1 MTKFDPRALAEVVST
16 ETGLGFV
23 GSEGRT
29 SEGVRWLELI
39 PAGHPAGQTF
49 AIRVEIGWRRIDV
62 RFRLGNFAS
71 ELMSSVRSAD
81 ESGRCVFRA
90 VLDACSNAGADVVL
104 NLNGATRSHKDD
116 AVWDES
122 WRSFWFAVGK
132 GMLAIN
138 EGNDAADMHLIEEW
152 TTRVAAAVI
161 ALLPVEENIEESFD
175 AHSLPEG
182 AKMRIE
188 VNRYE
193 RDRRNR
199 AAALAIHGHWCM
211 ACGTDMAERYG
222 PVAEGLIEVH
232 HVVPV
237 SEVGHGYII
246 DPGSD
251 LVPLCP
257 DCHSVAHRRSPPYS
271 IKELQ
276 NMLRRDCDNPEN
288 LRTQSGQ

>member
-1 MTKFDPRALAEVVST
+1 MTKLDPRAFAELVST

-23 GSEGRT
+23 GSEGLT
-29 SEGVRWLELI
+29 NEGIRWLELV
-39 PAGHPAGQTF
+39 PVGHPPGQTF
-49 AIRVEIGWRRIDV
+49 AIRAEIGWRRIDV
-62 RFRLGNFAS
+62 RFRFGSFAG
-71 ELMSSVRSAD
+71 ELMSSVRSVD
-81 ESGRCVFRA
+81 EAGRGVFQT

-104 NLNGATRSHKDD
+104 NLNGAIRSHRDD
-116 AVWDES
+116 AIWGES
-122 WRSFWFAVGK
+122 WRSFGFAVGK

-138 EGNDAADMHLIEEW
+138 EGNDTADMRLIEEW
-152 TTRVAAAVI
+152 TIRVAAAVI
-161 ALLPVEENIEESFD
+161 ALLPVEEDAEERSD
-175 AHSLPEG
+175 AHGLPEG

-199 AAALAIHGHWCM
+199 AAALAIHGHKCM

-237 SEVGHGYII
+237 SEVGQGYII
-246 DPGSD
+246 DPRSD

-257 DCHSVAHRRSPPYS
+257 DCHSVAHRRSPPFS
-271 IKELQ
+271 VKELQ
-276 NMLRRDCDNPEN
+276 SMLCSEWRQNSSP
-288 LRTQSGQ
+288 

>member
-1 MTKFDPRALAEVVST
+1 MTKLDPHALAEMVST

-23 GSEGRT
+23 GSEGLT
-29 SEGVRWLELI
+29 SEGARWLELI
-39 PAGHPAGQTF
+39 PAGYPAGQTF

-71 ELMSSVRSAD
+71 ELMSSFRSVD
-81 ESGRCVFRA
+81 ESGRRVFLA
-90 VLDACSNAGADVVL
+90 VLDACSNAGANVVL
-104 NLNGATRSHKDD
+104 NLNGTTRSHKDD
-116 AVWDES
+116 ALWGES
-122 WRSFWFAVGK
+122 WRSFGFAVGK

-138 EGNDAADMHLIEEW
+138 EGGGTADIHLIEEW
-152 TTRVAAAVI
+152 TARVAAAVI
-161 ALLPVEENIEESFD
+161 ALLPVEEDVEESFD
-175 AHSLPEG
+175 AHGLPEG
-182 AKMRIE
+182 AKVRIE

-199 AAALAIHGHWCM
+199 AAALAIHGHRCM

-237 SEVGHGYII
+237 SEVDHGYII
-246 DPGSD
+246 DPISD

-257 DCHSVAHRRSPPYS
+257 DCHSVTHRRSPPYS

-276 NMLRRDCDNPEN
+276 SMLHRDCANSEN
-288 LRTQSGQ
+288 ICTQSGQ

>member
-1 MTKFDPRALAEVVST
+1 
-16 ETGLGFV
+16 
-23 GSEGRT
+23 
-29 SEGVRWLELI
+29 
-39 PAGHPAGQTF
+39 
-49 AIRVEIGWRRIDV
+49 
-62 RFRLGNFAS
+62 
-71 ELMSSVRSAD
+71 
-81 ESGRCVFRA
+81 
-90 VLDACSNAGADVVL
+90 
-104 NLNGATRSHKDD
+104 
-116 AVWDES
+116 
-122 WRSFWFAVGK
+122 
-132 GMLAIN
+132 MLAIN

>member
-1 MTKFDPRALAEVVST
+1 MTKLDPRVLAEAVSI
-16 ETGLGFV
+16 ETGLGFI

-49 AIRVEIGWRRIDV
+49 AIRAEIGWRRIDV
-62 RFRLGNFAS
+62 RFRLGSFAS
-71 ELMSSVRSAD
+71 ELMSSIRSAD
-81 ESGRCVFRA
+81 ESGRRVFRA
-90 VLDACSNAGADVVL
+90 VLDACSNAGADVAL
-104 NLNGATRSHKDD
+104 KLNGATRSHKDD

-122 WRSFWFAVGK
+122 WRSFGFAVGK

-138 EGNDAADMHLIEEW
+138 EGNDDADMRQIEEW

-161 ALLPVEENIEESFD
+161 ALLPVEEEVEECRD
-175 AHSLPEG
+175 ALGLPEG

-199 AAALAIHGHWCM
+199 AAALAIHGHRCA

-232 HVVPV
+232 HIVPV
-237 SEVGHGYII
+237 SEVGPGYIVN
-246 DPGSD
+246 PKSD

-271 IKELQ
+271 VQELQ
-276 NMLRRDCDNPEN
+276 NMLRCECNNSVGVPVRPLD
-288 LRTQSGQ
+288 

>member
-1 MTKFDPRALAEVVST
+1 MTKLDPRALAEAVSV
-16 ETGLGFV
+16 ETGLGFI

-49 AIRVEIGWRRIDV
+49 AIRAEIGWRRIDV
-62 RFRLGNFAS
+62 RFRLGSFAS
-71 ELMSSVRSAD
+71 ELMSSVRSTD
-81 ESGRCVFRA
+81 ESGRRVFRA
-90 VLDACSNAGADVVL
+90 VLDACSNAGADVAL

-116 AVWDES
+116 AVWNES
-122 WRSFWFAVGK
+122 WRSFGFAVGK

-138 EGNDAADMHLIEEW
+138 EGNDAADMRLIEEW

-161 ALLPVEENIEESFD
+161 ALLPVEVEVEEVLD
-175 AHSLPEG
+175 AHGLPEG

-199 AAALAIHGHWCM
+199 AAALAIHGHRCM

-232 HVVPV
+232 HIVPV
-237 SEVGHGYII
+237 SEVGPGYII
-246 DPGSD
+246 NPESD

-276 NMLRRDCDNPEN
+276 SMLRYDCATSGNI
-288 LRTQSGQ
+288 LMQSRQ

>member
-1 MTKFDPRALAEVVST
+1 MTKLDPHALAKAVST

-23 GSEGRT
+23 GAEGR
-29 SEGVRWLELI
+29 SSDGVRWLELI

-62 RFRLGNFAS
+62 RFRLGSFAS
-71 ELMSSVRSAD
+71 ELMSSVRSTD
-81 ESGRCVFRA
+81 ESGRRIFRA
-90 VLDACSNAGADVVL
+90 VLDACINAGADVVL
-104 NLNGATRSHKDD
+104 NVNGATRSHKDD
-116 AVWDES
+116 ALWYES
-122 WRSFWFAVGK
+122 WRSFGFAVGK
-132 GMLAIN
+132 GMLSIN
-138 EGNDAADMHLIEEW
+138 EGNDDADMHLIEKW
-152 TTRVAAAVI
+152 TARVAAAVI
-161 ALLPVEENIEESFD
+161 ALLPVEEDVDDVID
-175 AHSLPEG
+175 AHGLPEG

-199 AAALAIHGHWCM
+199 AAALAIHGHRCL

-232 HVVPV
+232 HIVPV
-237 SEVGHGYII
+237 SAVGPGYII
-246 DPGSD
+246 NPKSD
-251 LVPLCP
+251 LIPLCP

-276 NMLRRDCDNPEN
+276 NMLRCDCANSGDI
-288 LRTQSGQ
+288 RMQSGL

>member
-1 MTKFDPRALAEVVST
+1 MTALDPRALAEVVST

-39 PAGHPAGQTF
+39 PDGHPAGQTF

-62 RFRLGNFAS
+62 RFRLGSFAS
-71 ELMSSVRSAD
+71 ELMLSVRSAD
-81 ESGRCVFRA
+81 ESGRRIFRT
-90 VLDACSNAGADVVL
+90 VLDACSNAGADVIL

-116 AVWDES
+116 AIWNES
-122 WRSFWFAVGK
+122 WRSFGFAIGK

-161 ALLPVEENIEESFD
+161 ALLPVEEDVEESFD
-175 AHSLPEG
+175 AHGLPEG

-199 AAALAIHGHWCM
+199 AAALAIHGHRCM
-211 ACGTDMAERYG
+211 ACGTDMAKRYG

-232 HVVPV
+232 HIVPV
-237 SEVGHGYII
+237 SEVGPRYVI
-246 DPGSD
+246 DPRSD

-257 DCHSVAHRRSPPYS
+257 SCHSVAHRRSPPYS
-271 IKELQ
+271 VTELQ
-276 NMLRRDCDNPEN
+276 NMLRCDCTSSGDIYM
-288 LRTQSGQ
+288 QSGQ

>member
-1 MTKFDPRALAEVVST
+1 MTKHDPHALAEVVST

-29 SEGVRWLELI
+29 GEGVPWLELI

-62 RFRLGNFAS
+62 RFRFGSFAS

-81 ESGRCVFRA
+81 ESGRRIFRA
-90 VLDACSNAGADVVL
+90 ILDACGNAGADVVL
-104 NLNGATRSHKDD
+104 TLNGATRSYKDD
-116 AVWDES
+116 AVWGES
-122 WRSFWFAVGK
+122 WRSFGFAVGK

-138 EGNDAADMHLIEEW
+138 EGNDTTDMHLIEEW

-161 ALLPVEENIEESFD
+161 ALLPVEEDIEEVFD
-175 AHSLPEG
+175 VHGLPEG
-182 AKMRIE
+182 AKIRIE

-199 AAALAIHGHWCM
+199 AAAVAIHGHRCM

-232 HVVPV
+232 HIVPV
-237 SEVGHGYII
+237 SEIGPGYII
-246 DPGSD
+246 DPRSE

-257 DCHSVAHRRSPPYS
+257 SCHSVAHRRSPPYS

-276 NMLRRDCDNPEN
+276 NMLRCNC
-288 LRTQSGQ
+288 TSSGGICMQSGQ

>member
-1 MTKFDPRALAEVVST
+1 MTKLDPRAFAEVVST

-29 SEGVRWLELI
+29 NEGIRWLELV
-39 PAGHPAGQTF
+39 PVGHPPGQTF
-49 AIRVEIGWRRIDV
+49 AIRAEIGWRRIDV
-62 RFRLGNFAS
+62 RFRFGSFAG
-71 ELMSSVRSAD
+71 ELMSSVRSVD
-81 ESGRCVFRA
+81 EAGRRGFHT
-90 VLDACSNAGADVVL
+90 VLDACNDAGADVVL
-104 NLNGATRSHKDD
+104 NLNGARRSHRDD
-116 AVWDES
+116 AIWDES
-122 WRSFWFAVGK
+122 WRSFGFAVGK

-138 EGNDAADMHLIEEW
+138 EGNDTADMRLIEEW

-161 ALLPVEENIEESFD
+161 ALLPVEEDAEESSD
-175 AHSLPEG
+175 AHGLPEG

-199 AAALAIHGHWCM
+199 AAALAIHGHKCM

-237 SEVGHGYII
+237 SEVGRGYII
-246 DPGSD
+246 DPRSD

-257 DCHSVAHRRSPPYS
+257 DCHSIAHRRSPSYS

-276 NMLRRDCDNPEN
+276 NMLRRDCANSEN

>member
-1 MTKFDPRALAEVVST
+1 MTKLDPRALAEAVSI
-16 ETGLGFV
+16 ETGLGFI

-62 RFRLGNFAS
+62 RFRLGSFAS

-81 ESGRCVFRA
+81 ESGRRVFRS
-90 VLDACSNAGADVVL
+90 VLDACSSAGADVTL

-122 WRSFWFAVGK
+122 WRSFGFAVGK

-138 EGNDAADMHLIEEW
+138 EGNDTADMRLIEEW

-161 ALLPVEENIEESFD
+161 ALLPVEKDVEDSFD
-175 AHSLPEG
+175 AHGLPG
-182 AKMRIE
+182 ARMRIE
-188 VNRYE
+188 FNRYE

-199 AAALAIHGHWCM
+199 AAALAIHGHRCM
-211 ACGTDMAERYG
+211 ACGIDMAERYG

-232 HVVPV
+232 HIMPV
-237 SEVGHGYII
+237 SEVGSGYII
-246 DPGSD
+246 NPKSD

-257 DCHSVAHRRSPPYS
+257 DCHSVAHRRLPPYS
-271 IKELQ
+271 IQELQ
-276 NMLRRDCDNPEN
+276 NMLRCNCANSGNIRM
-288 LRTQSGQ
+288 QSEQ

>member
-1 MTKFDPRALAEVVST
+1 MTKLDPRALAEAVSV
-16 ETGLGFV
+16 ETGLGFI

-49 AIRVEIGWRRIDV
+49 AIRAEIGWRRIDV
-62 RFRLGNFAS
+62 RFRLGSFAS

-81 ESGRCVFRA
+81 ESGRRVFRA
-90 VLDACSNAGADVVL
+90 ILDACSNAGADVAL

-116 AVWDES
+116 AVWNES
-122 WRSFWFAVGK
+122 WRSFGFAVGK

-138 EGNDAADMHLIEEW
+138 EGNDAADMRLIEEW

-161 ALLPVEENIEESFD
+161 ALLPVEVEVEEVLD
-175 AHSLPEG
+175 AHGLPEG

-199 AAALAIHGHWCM
+199 AAALAIHGHRCM

-232 HVVPV
+232 HIVPV
-237 SEVGHGYII
+237 SEVGPGYII
-246 DPGSD
+246 NPESD

-276 NMLRRDCDNPEN
+276 SMLRYDCATSGNI
-288 LRTQSGQ
+288 LMQSGQ

>member
-1 MTKFDPRALAEVVST
+1 MTKLDPRRLAEVVSI
-16 ETGLGFV
+16 ETGLEFF

-29 SEGVRWLELI
+29 SKGNQWLELT
-39 PAGHPAGQTF
+39 PAGHPPGQTF

-62 RFRLGNFAS
+62 RFRLGSFAS
-71 ELMSSVRSAD
+71 ELMSSLQSAD
-81 ESGRCVFRA
+81 DSGRCVFQA

-104 NLNGATRSHKDD
+104 NLNGATRNYKDNGI
-116 AVWDES
+116 WDES
-122 WRSFWFAVGK
+122 WRSFGFTVNK

-138 EGNDAADMHLIEEW
+138 EGNDTADMHLIEEW

-161 ALLPVEENIEESFD
+161 AILPVEEDVDESFD
-175 AHSLPEG
+175 ACGLPEG

-199 AAALAIHGHWCM
+199 AAALAIHGHRCM
-211 ACGTDMAERYG
+211 ACDTDMAERYG
-222 PVAEGLIEVH
+222 SVAEGLIEVH
-232 HVVPV
+232 HLVPI
-237 SEVGHGYII
+237 SKLGDGYII
-246 DPGSD
+246 NPKSD

-276 NMLRRDCDNPEN
+276 NMLRHDYINSEN
-288 LRTQSGQ
+288 LRTQSGL

>member
-1 MTKFDPRALAEVVST
+1 MTALDPRALAEMVST
-16 ETGLGFV
+16 EAGLGFS

-62 RFRLGNFAS
+62 RFRLGRFAS

-81 ESGRCVFRA
+81 ESGRRVFRA
-90 VLDACSNAGADVVL
+90 VLDVCSDAGADVVL
-104 NLNGATRSHKDD
+104 NLNGATRSHRDD

-122 WRSFWFAVGK
+122 WRSFGFSVGK

-138 EGNDAADMHLIEEW
+138 EGNDTADIQLIEEW

-161 ALLPVEENIEESFD
+161 ALLPVEEDVEEIFE
-175 AHSLPEG
+175 AHGLPEG

-199 AAALAIHGHWCM
+199 AAALAIHGHRCM
-211 ACGTDMAERYG
+211 ACGTNMAERYG

-232 HVVPV
+232 HVVPI
-237 SEVGHGYII
+237 SEVGSEYII
-246 DPGSD
+246 DPRSD

-257 DCHSVAHRRSPPYS
+257 DCHAVAHRRLPPYS

-276 NMLRRDCDNPEN
+276 NILRYVCTNSKSHSIQPE
-288 LRTQSGQ
+288 Q